1 MYESHTLSFGIHISI
16 TTFCHTLLAD
26 SRLFASVL
34 YDLSYTF
41 SRFQAL
47 RQRFVRSIVHF
58 RPIPGFP
65 TPFCT
70 IYRTLRTDSRL
81 SASVLHDL
89 SYTSNGLLGFL
100 NGPIRILDIQFITY
114 RTPGAATDASTV
126 PFSIFEV
133 AARLPF
139 SS

>member
-1 MYESHTLSFGIHISI
+1 MLSTKFHQELTKIVIYTMKNCYEKLDATLV
-16 TTFCHTLLAD
+16 TLRTD

-34 YDLSYTF
+34 Y
-41 SRFQAL
+41 
-47 RQRFVRSIVHF
+47 
-58 RPIPGFP
+58 
-65 TPFCT
+65 
-70 IYRTLRTDSRL
+70 
-81 SASVLHDL
+81 DL

>member
-1 MYESHTLSFGIHISI
+1 MKNCYEKLDATLV
-16 TTFCHTLLAD
+16 TLRTD

-34 YDLSYTF
+34 Y
-41 SRFQAL
+41 
-47 RQRFVRSIVHF
+47 
-58 RPIPGFP
+58 
-65 TPFCT
+65 
-70 IYRTLRTDSRL
+70 
-81 SASVLHDL
+81 DL